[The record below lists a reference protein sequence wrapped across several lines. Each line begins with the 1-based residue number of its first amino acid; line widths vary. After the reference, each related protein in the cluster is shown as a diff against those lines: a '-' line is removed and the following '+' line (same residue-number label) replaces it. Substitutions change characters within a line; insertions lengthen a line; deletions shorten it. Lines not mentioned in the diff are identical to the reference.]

1 MALNAQQ
8 TEQLRRQI
16 EARQKS
22 LASEIRADMA
32 KAREEP
38 FGELA
43 GDAPDPGDE
52 SVATL
57 IQDLDQFDVSRDLTE
72 LRGLEE
78 ARARIERGT
87 FGECIDCGGDIDF
100 KRLQANPGASRCIR
114 CQEVF
119 EKTHAGSGQ
128 PTL

>member
-16 EARQKS
+16 EERQRA
-22 LASEIRADMA
+22 LVAEIRADME
-32 KAREEP
+32 KARQEP

-43 GDAPDPGDE
+43 GAAPDPGDE

-57 IQDLDQFDVSRDLTE
+57 IQDLDQFDVSRDVSE
-72 LRGLEE
+72 LRGLED
-78 ARARIERGT
+78 ARGRMAAGT
-87 FGECIDCGGDIDF
+87 FGTCIECGVDIEF
-100 KRLQANPGASRCIR
+100 RRLQANPGAARCIR

-119 EKTHAGSGQ
+119 EKTHAGTGG

>member
-16 EARQKS
+16 EERQQS
-22 LASEIRADMA
+22 LAAEIRADMA

-43 GDAPDPGDE
+43 GAAPDPGDE

-57 IQDLDQFDVSRDLTE
+57 IQDLDQFDTSRDMSE
-72 LRGLEE
+72 LRELEQ
-78 ARARIERGT
+78 ARDRIAAGT
-87 FGECIDCGGDIDF
+87 FGECIECGADIDY
-100 KRLQANPGASRCIR
+100 KRLQANPGAARCIR

-119 EKTHAGSGQ
+119 EKTHAGVGR